1 MQRSRYFDFR
11 ILPFQ
16 KIPGFW
22 DLAKSY
28 SGYPRLKILD
38 LARPWSLSDKSLMTV
53 IPKVAEAAFNP
64 TPGDR
69 GGIDQESYENK
80 GNKWIR

>member
-1 MQRSRYFDFR
+1 M
-11 ILPFQ
+11 
-16 KIPGFW
+16 KV
-22 DLAKSY
+22 
-28 SGYPRLKILD
+28 LD
-38 LARPWSLSDKSLMTV
+38 PARPWSLSDKSLMIV

>member
-1 MQRSRYFDFR
+1 M
-11 ILPFQ
+11 ILQNPFPE
-16 KIPGFW
+16 IPG
-22 DLAKSY
+22 
-28 SGYPRLKILD
+28 LKILD
-38 LARPWSLSDKSLMTV
+38 LARPWSLSDKSLMIV